1 MPNEPRYPLLFE
13 PVYKDYLWGGNRIS
27 QIYGR
32 SGTPPVCAE
41 SWEISTHPDGESI
54 VKNGA
59 FAGARLSELVK
70 AHGVALQGT
79 RAGSGA
85 FPLLIKIIDAAK
97 ILSVQVHPDDEAAAK
112 FGGEPKTEMWYVLNA
127 QPGAELIMG
136 LRPGTTPAECR
147 RALQAGDLNELLVK
161 FPAEPNDAFYIPGG
175 CVHALGAGC
184 LILEVQQTS
193 NTTYRLYDW
202 DRMDA
207 AGNPRK
213 LHIDQ
218 AFQVIQWR
226 EEADVHGPA
235 DVLEQSETVEKHLV
249 CLSPYFRVER
259 WILREARAEA
269 GMPET
274 FQAFFCARGEAEVVI
289 ASGDAVKMGAGA
301 SCLVPAC
308 VESFALHPSGMC
320 ELLRITVP

>member
-1 MPNEPRYPLLFE
+1 MCIRDRQLET
-13 PVYKDYLWGGNRIS
+13 D
-27 QIYGR
+27 
-32 SGTPPVCAE
+32 
-41 SWEISTHPDGESI
+41 
-54 VKNGA
+54 
-59 FAGARLSELVK
+59 
-70 AHGVALQGT
+70 ALQRWPLDRVLVIHRHGRLLPGDRIVLCAAT
-79 RAGSGA
+79 SAHREVA
-85 FPLLIKIIDAAK
+85 FEACAFLMDWLKTKAPFWKLEEIDGKCEWVEAK
-97 ILSVQVHPDDEAAAK
+97 NTDDEAAAK

-207 AGNPRK
+207 AGNPRE

-235 DVLEQSETVEKHLV
+235 EVLEQSETVEKHLV